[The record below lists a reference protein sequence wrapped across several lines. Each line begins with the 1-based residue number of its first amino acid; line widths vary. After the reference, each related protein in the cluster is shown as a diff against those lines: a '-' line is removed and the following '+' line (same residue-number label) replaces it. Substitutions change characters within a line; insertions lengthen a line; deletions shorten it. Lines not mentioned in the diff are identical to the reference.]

1 MELTLDYLPHT
12 NQKVVH
18 DAIDNPKNKF
28 VCLVGSRQFGKT
40 KLMMMSV
47 IKKCFNDKMCR
58 TAWIVSPTDNQ
69 SKRLYDIMSN
79 GLDKA
84 HLLKSKLAKP
94 GDYTLNLINGTKIQL
109 KSAKS
114 GENLRGSNVDLM
126 VLDEAAF
133 IAQDVVFMVLLPMI
147 VTKKNAQ
154 LITIST
160 PNGKN
165 WFYDFFNDCR
175 NSPKDSEAF
184 SFTWKD
190 NPMVNIEII
199 DKFKRT
205 LPEHIFN
212 QEFECSFAD
221 TASVFSNIHKQTIS
235 VRDIKPFTHCF
246 AGIDIGFKS
255 DFTVISIISNKGQLI
270 DIFRVTGLEVDDLIK
285 QMNNFLNKYN
295 LKRIYIE
302 DNNQGVVIYQLLKKY
317 WHNKIVPFN
326 TNSNSKPRIITQ
338 LITAFSQNTIEIIE
352 NKDLILE
359 LNDFDYFINKETGKI
374 KYAARSGHDD
384 TVMATAIAWDN
395 YLKRNTVEQVPI
407 AFIN

>member
-1 MELTLDYLPHT
+1 MELTLDYKPHI

-18 DAIDNPKNKF
+18 DAIDNKLNKF
-28 VCLVGSRQFGKT
+28 ICLVASRQFGKT
-40 KLMMMSV
+40 KLMLMAV
-47 IKKCFNDKMCR
+47 VKKCFNDATCK
-58 TAWIVSPTDNQ
+58 TAYIVSPTDNQ

-94 GDYTLNLINGTKIQL
+94 GDYTLNLINDAKIQF

-133 IAQDVVFMVLLPMI
+133 ISQDIVYQILMPMI

-154 LITIST
+154 FIAIST

-175 NSPKDSEAF
+175 NSNKDSAGF

-190 NPMVNIEII
+190 NPMVNTEII
-199 DKFKRT
+199 DKFKST

-221 TASVFSNIHKQTIS
+221 TASVFSNIHKQVITH
-235 VRDIKPFTHCF
+235 REIKPYTHVYV
-246 AGIDIGFKS
+246 GIDIGMKADATVVSLIS
-255 DFTVISIISNKGQLI
+255 DKGQLI
-270 DIFRVTGLEVDDLIK
+270 SMLRLTNLEVDDLIR
-285 QMNNFLNKYN
+285 QINLFLEKYN
-295 LKRIYIE
+295 VKRIYIE
-302 DNNQGVVIYQLLKKY
+302 DNNQGIVIYQLLKKT
-317 WHNKIVPFN
+317 WHNKITPFN
-326 TNSNSKPRIITQ
+326 TNSSTKPRIITQ
-338 LITAFSQNTIEIIE
+338 LITAFSQQTIQIID
-352 NKDLILE
+352 NSDLILE
-359 LNDFDYFINKETGKI
+359 LNDFDYFINKETGRI

-384 TVMATAIAWDN
+384 CVMALAIAWEN
-395 YLKRNTVEQVPI
+395 YLKRNTALQVPI
-407 AFIN
+407 AFL